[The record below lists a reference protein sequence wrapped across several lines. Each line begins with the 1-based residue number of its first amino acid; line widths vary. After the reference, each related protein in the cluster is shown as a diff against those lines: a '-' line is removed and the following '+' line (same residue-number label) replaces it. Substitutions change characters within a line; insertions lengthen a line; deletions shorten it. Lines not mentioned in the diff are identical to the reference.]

1 MSCRPFQIVNVK
13 ADNITGIVTEVCR
26 IDPDKILND
35 FKKRQIPRFKND
47 PPGPSTMS
55 AVEHL
60 KRFYNEVSALNLHR
74 PEVLSWIRDFRVQDL
89 DLVSQL
95 QQIGD
100 IGATLDSMAAS
111 VVDIGDEQ
119 FRADFE
125 RLHRYQLLQEELA
138 NAEFLTSEASLTHLP
153 EYNMRVQ
160 VCFISV

>member
-1 MSCRPFQIVNVK
+1 MKNE
-13 ADNITGIVTEVCR
+13 NISGIVAKVCR
-26 IDPDKILND
+26 VDPDKIMND

-47 PPGPSTMS
+47 PPGPTTMS
-55 AVEHL
+55 AVEDL
-60 KRFYNEVSALNLHR
+60 KRFYNEVSSQNLGR
-74 PEVLSWIRDFRVQDL
+74 PEVLNWIRDFRVQDL
-89 DLVSQL
+89 DLVRQL

-100 IGATLDSMAAS
+100 IRASLDAMAAS

-119 FRADFE
+119 FRAEFE

-160 VCFISV
+160 VSVGLF